1 MIYDTYTL
9 AGNRAQLVKK
19 LVDKGIADKNVLNAI
34 NAIPRHCFID
44 KSIVNHAYIDK
55 ALRIEKDQTI
65 SQPYTV
71 AFQTQL
77 LDIKPNDKVL
87 EIGTGSGYQASV
99 LSKMGANIYS
109 IERHKELYLSATK
122 ILKEIRLKVNT
133 FYGDGF
139 AGLVDIAPFDK
150 ILITAGAP
158 EIPTKLLLQLKVG
171 GIMVIPLDKGNSQQ
185 MLRIIKVSEK
195 DFESKSFGE
204 FSFVPMLPGKE

>member
-9 AGNRAQLVKK
+9 AGKRAQLVKK
-19 LVDKGIADKNVLNAI
+19 LRDKGITDENVLGAI
-34 NAIPRHCFID
+34 NSIPRHCFID

-71 AFQTQL
+71 AFQTQI
-77 LDIKPNDKVL
+77 LDVKTNDKVL

-99 LSKMGANIYS
+99 LAKLNCKVFS
-109 IERHKELYLSATK
+109 IERHKELYISAK
-122 ILKEIRLKVNT
+122 YILRELKLKVNT

-139 AGLVDIAPFDK
+139 AGLPELSPFDK

-158 EIPTKLLLQLKVG
+158 EIPTKLLQQLKVG
-171 GIMVIPLDKGNSQQ
+171 GIMVIPLSKGNSQQ
-185 MLRIIKVSEK
+185 MLRITKISNKN
-195 DFESKSFGE
+195 FESKSFGE
-204 FSFVPMLPGKE
+204 FKFVPMLPGKE